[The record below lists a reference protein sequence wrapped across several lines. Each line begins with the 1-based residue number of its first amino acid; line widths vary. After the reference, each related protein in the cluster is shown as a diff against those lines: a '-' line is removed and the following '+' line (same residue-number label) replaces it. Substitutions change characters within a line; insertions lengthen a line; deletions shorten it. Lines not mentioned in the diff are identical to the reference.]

1 MNFNYVYA
9 VIISF
14 FSFYLYWRL
23 KVVHKPVLHFSRNK
37 FNDKIISECPSLLRP
52 YFPSFWCFNRHLML
66 IVLMFR
72 EYRSKDYEYDSVE
85 ELTMEDGGLTGLA
98 WTGIHERHSKENTPI
113 AVIFHTISG
122 DEQDVKG
129 ISRYV
134 KNTLHWTAVV
144 CIRRGHGRLP
154 LTSPII
160 NTMGSTSDLKE
171 QLDHIQKK
179 YPDAPLFG
187 IGISA
192 GSGLLARYLGE
203 AGQKS
208 RFTAAAAVSPAYDIE
223 KAFHRIHPAYN
234 KIMGQRIINYF
245 LKKHNDSLSK
255 VSGFEDILNSRT
267 LGEFQDNLHPMAG
280 FESKEEYYEN
290 SNPIKVVRNIKT
302 PLLILN
308 SEDDPI
314 CINQNVLEN
323 LHWLEK
329 LPHTVLVHT
338 KRGSHVAFFE
348 GAGAE
353 FWSDRVI
360 GEYFQAVLK
369 ETRKQRTRIRKR
381 NAGA

>member
-1 MNFNYVYA
+1 MNLIFLYA
-9 VIISF
+9 ASAAVF
-14 FSFYLYWRL
+14 LFYLYWRL
-23 KVVHKPVLHFSRNK
+23 AVVHLPVLHFSINK

-52 YFPSFWCFNRHLML
+52 YAPSFWCFNRHLML
-66 IVLMFR
+66 IVLIFR
-72 EYRSKDYEYDSVE
+72 EYRSKDYEYDLVE
-85 ELTMEDGGLTGLA
+85 ELIMNDGGLTGLA
-98 WTGIHERHSKENTPI
+98 WTGIHERHSKDNTPI

-134 KNTLHWTAVV
+134 RETLHWTAVV
-144 CIRRGHGRLP
+144 CIRRGHGKLP

-171 QLDHIQKK
+171 QLDHICKK
-179 YPDAPLFG
+179 YPEAPLFG

-245 LKKHNDSLSK
+245 LKKHNESLSK
-255 VSGFEDILNSRT
+255 VPGFDEILNCRT
-267 LGEFQDNLHPMAG
+267 LGEFQDNLAPIAG
-280 FESKEEYYEN
+280 FESREEYYEN

-314 CINQNVLEN
+314 CINENVLEN

-348 GAGAE
+348 GIKAGY
-353 FWSDRVI
+353 WSDKVI
-360 GEYFQAVLK
+360 GEYFQAVLRQ
-369 ETRKQRTRIRKR
+369 TKR
-381 NAGA
+381 NGKRK